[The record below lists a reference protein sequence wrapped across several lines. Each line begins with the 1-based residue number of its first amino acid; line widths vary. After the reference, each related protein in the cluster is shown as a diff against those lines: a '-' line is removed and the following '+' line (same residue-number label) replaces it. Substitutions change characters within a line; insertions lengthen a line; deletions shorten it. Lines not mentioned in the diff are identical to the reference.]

1 MSLNKKV
8 EPVNVSSYLDV
19 SMTTEDETEEKSSLM
34 PATNPVGG
42 CEQNDQVGYYHTHNA
57 HYEPSESSEITV
69 ADAQAERPTIVRKC
83 LSIRDKQ
90 ELIKGYDD
98 LPVYMTTATKC
109 QALGVNISTLRSVLS
124 QREKIFSIQGPNST
138 EKKLA

>member
-19 SMTTEDETEEKSSLM
+19 SMTTEDETEAESSLM
-34 PATNPVGG
+34 SATNP
-42 CEQNDQVGYYHTHNA
+42 EQNDQVGYYHTHNA
-57 HYEPSESSEITV
+57 HYEPSASSEIAV
-69 ADAQAERPTIVRKC
+69 ADAFTERPTIVRKC

-124 QREKIFSIQGPNST
+124 HREKIFSIQGPNST
-138 EKKLA
+138 EKNLA